1 MNHGVSVTEW
11 RAVATERRSRSE
23 KQAETRQ
30 RLLDGAA
37 AVFRARGFQGASVD
51 AITRQAGYS
60 RGAFYSN
67 FESKEQLFVELLQKR
82 VYREYQRMMEES
94 PHVAATPLEALRHG
108 ARQLADRQ
116 RDDDARWLLELWLE
130 LIAHAARHRE
140 FANLA
145 AGFWSGNRKLLAELT
160 QANMAEA
167 GQEPPL
173 DPMHLATAQIALD
186 IGLAVQHLVDPDA
199 VPLELYPSL
208 WELLFARFVVPPDP
222 QGDLPP
228 A

>member
-1 MNHGVSVTEW
+1 
-11 RAVATERRSRSE
+11 VAANPVRRSRSE

-37 AVFRARGFQGASVD
+37 EVFRARGFQAASVD

-82 VYREYQRMMEES
+82 VYRAYQRMMEES
-94 PHVAATPLEALRHG
+94 PHVSDTPLEALRHG

-116 RDDDARWLLELWLE
+116 RDDDSRWLLELWLE
-130 LIAHAARHRE
+130 LLAHAARHRE

-145 AGFWSGNRKLLAELT
+145 AGFWSGNRKLLAQLT
-160 QANMAEA
+160 EVNMAKV
-167 GQEPPL
+167 GREPPI
-173 DPMHLATAQIALD
+173 DSMHLATAQIALD
-186 IGLAVQHLVDPDA
+186 IGLAVQHLVDPEA
-199 VPLELYPSL
+199 VPLDLYPTL
-208 WELLFARFVVPPDP
+208 WELLFARFAVPPEGP
-222 QGDLPP
+222 
-228 A
+228 

>member
-1 MNHGVSVTEW
+1 M
-11 RAVATERRSRSE
+11 AAIPQRRSRSE

-37 AVFRARGFQGASVD
+37 EVFRARGFQGASVD

-67 FESKEQLFVELLQKR
+67 FESKERLFVELLQNR

-94 PHVAATPLEALRHG
+94 SHVSDTPLEALRFG
-108 ARQLADRQ
+108 ARQLAARQ
-116 RDDDARWLLELWLE
+116 RDDDARWLFELWLE
-130 LIAHAARHRE
+130 LLAHAARDRE

-145 AGFWSGNRKLLAELT
+145 ASFWSGNRKILAQLT
-160 QANMAEA
+160 EVNMAKI
-167 GQEPPL
+167 GREPPI
-173 DPMHLATAQIALD
+173 DAMHLATAQIALD
-186 IGLAVQHLVDPDA
+186 IGLAIQHLVDPDA
-199 VPLELYPSL
+199 VPLDLYPTL
-208 WELLFARFVVPPDP
+208 WELLFARFAVPLD
-222 QGDLPP
+222 G